1 MQDDHLESLS
11 QAVNQQLQIGATLQG
26 ALAEQT
32 EQIERL

>member
-1 MQDDHLESLS
+1 MQDDHLEHLS
-11 QAVNQQLQIGATLQG
+11 QAVDEQLAIGATLQG